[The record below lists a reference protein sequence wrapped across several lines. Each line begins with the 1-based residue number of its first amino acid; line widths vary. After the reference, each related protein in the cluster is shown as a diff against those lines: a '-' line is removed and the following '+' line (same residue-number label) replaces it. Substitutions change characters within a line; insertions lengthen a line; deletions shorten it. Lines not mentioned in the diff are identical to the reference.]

1 MVITVHNFDKIG
13 DRTVLAEGE
22 RLFKLKR
29 VYDLTQTNEGA
40 WTAYVEGTND
50 EYAVRVAFKDKE
62 ITKSNCTCSY
72 ENGLCKHAI
81 ALLFELRKQFSEVL
95 SQRAETLV
103 QDADGVYRLKNDN
116 NVNKDYSPSGLYAAY
131 KTLPESE
138 QRTIKIAALVYEP
151 FSMTKLIEVFNSS
164 FQHMGKGLTAS
175 WAKIWLLE
183 LNQAAFLLYL
193 PTGQYRIKPDF
204 ADYLLEQEF
213 EKDRDFRVLVP
224 RIRRLMEPSPI
235 RYRDFEPSERYF
247 RELRFAYYLGNI
259 DEFRSNY
266 FLTIQNSGSLSK
278 YSQKELL
285 QHFLPSVFNLENID
299 KIPAPIRSF
308 LLSEQLVMTTFGLS
322 ATDGYYDYVIHNL
335 DKLPETDRPNL
346 ARLAAQIAMFKGD
359 WGLVGTLSR
368 HFDDLNSAIIL
379 GWQTLLKGSATEA
392 VDIFN
397 AGLKA
402 LRKVSKNPKEYLVN
416 LAAVFQI
423 LAQLKTQDAAY
434 YGKIDTHYKQL
445 NKSNGAYNQVYDALL
460 AVVSLLKNEKNAA
473 KRSLQNMM
481 PTSEM
486 NRFFIYLTM
495 FWVDEKL
502 LPMTTVKTMADRL
515 VKNGYNWLAFEV
527 LTMLNRIEPSVEK
540 WQIELDILKSKPLS
554 KNIVLDDIEPL
565 IDLVPRIEEWESAL
579 NALLGMTSGPAAK
592 ALAKENDSRLIWLVD
607 FENLQIQPKEQVFGK
622 SGWSAGRN
630 VALHRLM
637 RAELNNMT
645 DQDRRISRSV
655 KQYYGW
661 SGGNEYAI
669 DTDIAIPEL
678 VGHPLLFLYRSP
690 QVAVQF
696 IEDKPI
702 LRAKEVKEGYEL
714 SFSQKIEG
722 AGWSVVK
729 ESPTRYKLLKITE
742 SHAQIARAMNGNKL
756 VVPAKGRER
765 LQKVIEGLSNLV
777 TVQSAFETTDNLPV
791 VEPDLRTC
799 VHLLPVGDGFH
810 VEFYAKPFAENPPY
824 FKPGVGESLV
834 IADVNGERV
843 QTKRDLKKEKENAEE
858 LLETLQI
865 LRGVKPE
872 HDTWQLE
879 NAEQCLEFLLELQP
893 LVAEEK
899 IILEWPKGEK
909 FRITKIAGFDQFSM
923 NIKEK
928 NDWFEV
934 NGELRI
940 DEKMVL
946 SMQDLLRLS
955 ESKSQFIELSPGK
968 FLALTNEFRKRL
980 QEINGLM
987 NPQKDGSMQLHKLAA
1002 SAMSVFTDELK
1013 AFDFDKKY
1021 KHNLDL
1027 LHKAF
1032 KTKFKVPENF
1042 NATLREYQ
1050 IEGFQWLSRLAMWG
1064 VGACL
1069 ADDMGLGKTV
1079 QALALVLN
1087 RADNGPTLVVA
1098 PASVCRNWVVEIGK
1112 FTPTLNAVLFGE
1124 GDREAMIDQAGAR
1137 DIVITTYDLLT
1148 REAEHFTNKKFTT
1161 IILDE
1166 AQAIKNRATKRSE
1179 TAMQLQGDFKILTTG
1194 TPLENH
1200 LGELWNLFQFI
1211 NPGLLGSSERFT
1223 EKFAGPIEKYRDE
1236 NRRDQLRRLLQPFM
1250 LRRRKDEVL
1259 KELPPKTEIQ
1269 LTVELSPEERAFY
1282 EALRRKAIAS
1292 LERDTEGVCG
1302 GQKHLQILA
1311 EIMRLRR
1318 AACHPRLVDENADF
1332 VESSKLRLF
1341 GEVVEELLDNG
1352 HKALVFSQFVGHLK
1366 ILEAYLKKK
1375 NIKYQYLDGSTPLNK
1390 RQERIEAFQG
1400 GEGDLFLISLKAGGV
1415 GLNLTA
1421 ADYVIHMDPWWN
1433 PAVEDQATDR
1443 AHRIGQEKPVT
1454 VYRLVTEGT
1463 IEEKILKLHEQKR
1476 DLADSLL
1483 TGADVSAR
1491 LSADDLLALIKSR

>member
-1 MVITVHNFDKIG
+1 MVLTINNFDKYVNQG
-13 DRTVLAEGE
+13 VVERGK
-22 RLFKLKR
+22 RLFGLKR
-29 VYDLTQTNEGA
+29 VYDITQTNEGA
-40 WTAYVEGTND
+40 WAAYVEGTND
-50 EYAVRVAFKDKE
+50 EYAVRIAFKDEE
-62 ITKSNCTCSY
+62 IVKSNCTCPY
-72 ENGLCKHAI
+72 DGNICKHAV
-81 ALLFELRKQFSEVL
+81 ALLFELRKQFKEVL

-103 QDADGVYRLKNDN
+103 QGEDGVFRTKNDN
-116 NVNKDYSPSGLYAAY
+116 NVNKDYSPTGLYTAY
-131 KTLPESE
+131 KALPESE
-138 QRTIKIAALVYEP
+138 QRVIKIAALVYEP

-175 WAKIWLLE
+175 WAKIWLME

-193 PTGQYRIKPDF
+193 PTGQYRIKADF
-204 ADYLLEQEF
+204 ADYLLDNDF
-213 EKDRDFRVLVP
+213 EKDRDFRVLIP
-224 RIRRLMEPSPI
+224 RIRRIMELTTV

-247 RELRFAYYLGNI
+247 REVRFAYYLNNV
-259 DEFRSNY
+259 DDFRTNY
-266 FLTIQNSGSLSK
+266 YLTIQHSGGNAK
-278 YSQKELL
+278 YAQKELIK
-285 QHFLPSVFNLENID
+285 HFLPSSFNLEQIE
-299 KIPAPIRSF
+299 KIPVAIRDF
-308 LLSEQLVMTTFGLS
+308 LLCEQLVVITSGLMP
-322 ATDGYYDYVIHNL
+322 TDAYFDYVVGHL
-335 DKLPETDRPNL
+335 DKLRQEDRSNL

-359 WGLVGTLSR
+359 WTLVGILSR
-368 HFDDLNSAIIL
+368 HFDDLNSSIFL
-379 GWQTLLKGSATEA
+379 GWQTLLRGDAQES
-392 VDIFN
+392 VDILN
-397 AGLKA
+397 VGLKA
-402 LRKVSKNPKEYLVN
+402 VRKITKNPKEFLMN

-423 LAQLKTQDAAY
+423 FAQFKTQEPTQLS
-434 YGKIDTHYKQL
+434 KIDNHYKQL
-445 NKSNGAYNQVYDALL
+445 NKLNSPYNQIYDAQMALG
-460 AVVSLLKNEKNAA
+460 SLLRNEKNAA
-473 KRSLQNMM
+473 KRILQNMM
-481 PTSEM
+481 PISEM
-486 NRFFIYLTM
+486 NRFFIYVIM
-495 FWVDEKL
+495 FLVDDKL
-502 LPMTTVKTMADRL
+502 LPLKTVKDMADRL
-515 VKNGYNWLAFEV
+515 VKNGYNWLAYEM
-527 LTMLNRIEPSVEK
+527 LTMLNRIEPTVEK
-540 WQIELDILKSKPLS
+540 WQIELDILKGKPLS
-554 KNIVLDDIEPL
+554 KNIHLNDISPL
-565 IDLVPRIEEWESAL
+565 ADLVPRIEEWEAAL
-579 NALLGMTSGPAAK
+579 NALLGMTTGPTAK
-592 ALAKENDSRLIWLVD
+592 AATENDARLVWLVD
-607 FENLQIQPKEQVFGK
+607 FEHLQLQPKEQVFGK

-630 VALHRLM
+630 VALHRLKN
-637 RAELNNMT
+637 AELTSMT
-645 DQDRRISRSV
+645 DQDRRISRSI

-661 SGGNEYAI
+661 SGGNEYTI
-669 DTDIAIPEL
+669 DTDKAIPEL
-678 VGHPLLFLYRSP
+678 VGHPLLFLHRSP
-690 QVAVQF
+690 QIAVQF

-756 VVPAKGRER
+756 FVPAKGRER
-765 LQKVIEGLSNLV
+765 LQKAIEGLSNLV

-791 VEPDLRTC
+791 VKPDLRTC

-824 FKPGVGESLV
+824 FKPGVGEPLV
-834 IADVNGERV
+834 IADINGERI
-843 QTKRDLKKEKENAEE
+843 QTKRDLKKEKKNAEE
-858 LLETLQI
+858 LLESLEI
-865 LRGVKPE
+865 LRGIKPE

-879 NAEQCLEFLLELQP
+879 DAEQCLEFLLELQP
-893 LVAEEK
+893 LVADEK

-923 NIKEK
+923 KVKEK

-946 SMQDLLRLS
+946 TMQQLLQLS

-987 NPQKDGSMQLHKLAA
+987 NPNKDGSMQLHKLAA
-1002 SAMSVFTDELK
+1002 PAMSVFTDELK
-1013 AFDFDKKY
+1013 NFDFDKKY
-1021 KHNLDL
+1021 KKNLDL
-1027 LHKAF
+1027 LQKAF

-1079 QALALVLN
+1079 QALALVLD
-1087 RADNGPTLVVA
+1087 RADKGPTLVVA

-1112 FTPTLNAVLFGE
+1112 FTPTLNAILFGE

-1148 REAEHFTNKKFTT
+1148 REAEHFTQKQFTT

-1211 NPGLLGSSERFT
+1211 NPGLLGSSEKFA

-1236 NRRDQLRRLLQPFM
+1236 NRRDQLRRLVQPFM

-1259 KELPPKTEIQ
+1259 KELPPKTEIT
-1269 LTVELSPEERAFY
+1269 LTVELSAEERAFY
-1282 EALRRKAIAS
+1282 EALRRKALAS
-1292 LERDTEGVCG
+1292 LERDTEGPGG

-1332 VESSKLRLF
+1332 VDSAKLRLF
-1341 GEVVEELLDNG
+1341 GETVEELLDNG
-1352 HKALVFSQFVGHLK
+1352 HKALVFSQFVGHLA
-1366 ILEAYLKKK
+1366 ILENYLKKK
-1375 NIKYQYLDGSTPLNK
+1375 NISYQYLDGSTPLNK
-1390 RQERIEAFQG
+1390 RQERIEAFQR

-1491 LSADDLLALIKSR
+1491 LTADDLLALIKNR